1 MCTFRIRI
9 VCNLHQANMGTNTH
23 GWCIHGYTSSNA
35 WIFSFET
42 IFHFH
47 IGPLLSPA
55 PENTRSS
62 NIDSPPRDPINPN
75 SIFGWPNLHQNPYP
89 HMQPAQTPLDIPR
102 LPDNRQAFPNMPN
115 AHGVYPNV
123 GMYHPDLTPPPN
135 VFGPYRP
142 QTTTAN
148 PNFLDQFFN
157 SKQQRNHSSINSANL
172 NLTLL
177 SLLFMLI
184 YRIANNFAWT
194 SGVFD
199 CFRLWNETYYF
210 WYILKESKN
219 LKKNNA
225 KENTHWNQFVHP
237 KQ

>member
-1 MCTFRIRI
+1 MNIFFR
-9 VCNLHQANMGTNTH
+9 N
-23 GWCIHGYTSSNA
+23 
-35 WIFSFET
+35 

-75 SIFGWPNLHQNPYP
+75 SIFGWPNLHSNPYP
-89 HMQPAQTPLDIPR
+89 HMQPAQPPLDIPR

-157 SKQQRNHSSINSANL
+157 SKQQRNHSSINNANL

-184 YRIANNFAWT
+184 YRIANNFA
-194 SGVFD
+194 
-199 CFRLWNETYYF
+199 
-210 WYILKESKN
+210 
-219 LKKNNA
+219 
-225 KENTHWNQFVHP
+225 
-237 KQ
+237 